1 MIRKKSQKLG
11 TSSQANDF
19 YFNIIEWYSQGDTM
33 QHHAQT
39 VIRPTQ
45 SDIETKAT
53 KGSIGKKSFKCKD
66 CNESFIQSSQCKSH
80 ERIHTNGKPHKC
92 QYCDKRFIKPFKLR
106 IHERTHTGE
115 KPYECKY
122 CEKCFTT
129 SANCKSHE
137 RVHTGV
143 KPYQCK
149 YCGKCF
155 AFFFKLPD
163 A

>member
-1 MIRKKSQKLG
+1 MLARLHRVTIFISLSQSV
-11 TSSQANDF
+11 T
-19 YFNIIEWYSQGDTM
+19 QGNTM

-39 VIRPTQ
+39 VIQPTQ
-45 SDIETKAT
+45 WDIETKVT
-53 KGSIGKKSFKCKD
+53 KGSRGKKSFKCKD

-143 KPYQCK
+143 KPYQCN
-149 YCGKCF
+149 
-155 AFFFKLPD
+155 ASALRFFQIPRRMNEFTQG
-163 A
+163 